1 MCTYRLRVHLYL
13 VRRASRI
20 YSNRFVLPMEISNDL
35 NVNSEQLNTDT
46 VMAHNFFFILD
57 TID

>member
-20 YSNRFVLPMEISNDL
+20 YSYRFVLPMEISNDL

-46 VMAHNFFFILD
+46 LMGHNSFSIQ
-57 TID
+57 